1 MIEIGKINTLKVVR
15 DCDFGLY
22 LEGHTERSADDILLP
37 TKSIKGEVEIDDTI
51 EVFIYR
57 DSKDRVIATMKE
69 VKAQVGGLAYL
80 EVVDKSAIGAFVN
93 IGLERDVLVPFK
105 EMVYDLE
112 VGKSYLF
119 YLYLD
124 KTDRIAAT
132 TKVDKYLNN
141 TNSYPIGEEIE
152 GTVYGKHGS
161 GNIMIALEN
170 TYRGIILTKEY
181 FHDIPMGAVLNV
193 RVKRYFEDG
202 KIEVS
207 PRKRR
212 MEERDELQEIIYN
225 YLKNHK
231 GAMRFNDKSSAEDI
245 KKQFNAS
252 KNAFK
257 RALGGLMKQ
266 GLIEQDEDGTRIK

>member
-1 MIEIGKINTLKVVR
+1 MIEIGKINALKVVR
-15 DCDFGLY
+15 DCEFGLY
-22 LEGHTERSADDILLP
+22 LDGKTERSADDILIP
-37 TKSIKGEVEIDDTI
+37 TKSIRGEVKIDDTVD
-51 EVFIYR
+51 VFIYR

-69 VKAQVGGLAYL
+69 VKAQVGELAYL

-124 KTDRIAAT
+124 KTDRIAAS
-132 TKVDKYLNN
+132 TKVDRYLNN

-152 GTVYGKHGS
+152 GTVYGKHKS

-170 TYRGIILTKEY
+170 AYRGIILTKEY
-181 FHDIPMGAVLNV
+181 FHDIPMGSVLNV

-202 KIEVS
+202 KTEVS
-207 PRKRR
+207 PRKKR
-212 MEERDELQEIIYN
+212 MEERDELQETIYN
-225 YLKNHK
+225 YLKSHK
-231 GAMRFNDKSSAEDI
+231 GVMRFNDKSSADDI

-266 GLIEQDEDGTRIK
+266 GLIEQDENGTRIK